1 MCQLLRACLRRASE
15 CVAGVAA
22 IEFAIIAPVL
32 VLAVLCTV
40 DLGLAI
46 YRKMQVEN
54 AARAGAEYALLNGFS
69 TTVISSAVMQATG
82 LSGINASPAPT
93 QFCGCASNSGI
104 STIDCSSTCAGG
116 IAPGTYVSV
125 SAQATYTTI
134 VPYPVIANSFT
145 FTAQSTM
152 RLQ

>member
-1 MCQLLRACLRRASE
+1 MRDLLRGYLRRARD
-15 CVAGVAA
+15 CIAGVAA
-22 IEFAIIAPVL
+22 IEFAMVGPVL
-32 VLAVLCTV
+32 VIAVICTA

-54 AARAGAEYALLNGFS
+54 SARAGAEYALLNGFN
-69 TTVISSAVMQATG
+69 TTAISSAVMQATSS
-82 LSGINASPAPT
+82 SGISASPVPSE
-93 QFCGCASNSGI
+93 FCGCASTSGI
-104 STIDCSSTCAGG
+104 SAVACSSTCAGG
-116 IAPGTYVSV
+116 VAPGTYVSV

>member
-1 MCQLLRACLRRASE
+1 MRDLLRGYLRRARD
-15 CVAGVAA
+15 CIAGVAA
-22 IEFAIIAPVL
+22 IEFAMVGPVL
-32 VLAVLCTV
+32 VIAVICTA

-54 AARAGAEYALLNGFS
+54 SARAGAEYALLNGFN
-69 TTVISSAVMQATG
+69 TTAISSAVMQATSS
-82 LSGINASPAPT
+82 SGISASPVPSE
-93 QFCGCASNSGI
+93 FCGCASTSGI
-104 STIDCSSTCAGG
+104 SAVACSSTCAGG
-116 IAPGTYVSV
+116 AAPGTYVSV